1 MSLESGKTIRTL
13 KLRQNYL
20 VLIKKSVS
28 DLNFLDREQ
37 SILFSVFREILP
49 KYVKSYLE
57 LFQTSMMKFN
67 V

>member
-20 VLIKKSVS
+20 VLIKKSLS